1 MKTSV
6 TAQLSQQL
14 RTLKLSGMLE
24 HYDAR
29 VMEAANNDLSHT
41 EFLTMLLTD
50 EIEERTNRKMARLL
64 KRAALGSEKT
74 IESFDFH
81 FNPSVNAKVIKSFAT
96 CRFVERGDSIFFLG
110 PTGTGK
116 THLAK
121 ALAHQA
127 CRFMF
132 SVSFYNFHQLFS
144 EMATADLQNR
154 LPTMM
159 KRLLGVDLLCI
170 DDFGFKAIDQ
180 QSAERLYA
188 IVDGRFG
195 QKSIIITSNRSITD
209 WGSLFSDPVMGNAIM
224 DRLAHTAH
232 HVVIKGQSYR
242 KNLKP
247 KDENQ

>member
-1 MKTSV
+1 MTV
-6 TAQLSQQL
+6 NTQLSQQL
-14 RTLKLSGMLE
+14 RMLKLSGMLE
-24 HYDAR
+24 HMDAR
-29 VMEAANNDLSHT
+29 LMEAANNDLSHA
-41 EFLTMLLTD
+41 EFLSMLLTD
-50 EIEERTNRKMARLL
+50 EVEMRTSRKMSRLL
-64 KRAALGSEKT
+64 RRAALGSEKT
-74 IESFDFH
+74 IESFDFGAV
-81 FNPSVNAKVIKSFAT
+81 PSISSKLIKSFAT
-96 CRFVERGDSIFFLG
+96 CRFVEKGDSIFFLG

-144 EMATADLQNR
+144 DMATADLQNR
-154 LPTMM
+154 LPSLL
-159 KRLLGVDLLCI
+159 KRLLSVDVLLI
-170 DDFGFKAIDQ
+170 DDFGFRAIDQ
-180 QSAERLYA
+180 SSAERLYA

-195 QKSIIITSNRSITD
+195 QKSMILTSNRSITD

-242 KNLKP
+242 KNLMP
-247 KDENQ
+247 KNEL

>member
-1 MKTSV
+1 MSMN
-6 TAQLSQQL
+6 AQLSQQL
-14 RTLKLSGMLE
+14 RLLKLSGMLE
-24 HYDAR
+24 HLDAR
-29 VMEAANNDLSHT
+29 LMEAANNDLSHA
-41 EFLTMLLTD
+41 EFLSMMLT
-50 EIEERTNRKMARLL
+50 EEVAMRTSRKMERLVR
-64 KRAALGSEKT
+64 RATLGTEKT
-74 IESFDFH
+74 IEGFDFAA
-81 FNPSVNAKVIKSFAT
+81 NPSISSKLIKSFAT

-132 SVSFYNFHQLFS
+132 SVSFYNFHTLFS
-144 EMATADLQNR
+144 DMASADLQNR
-154 LPTMM
+154 LPVLI
-159 KRLLGVDLLCI
+159 KRLLSVDVLVI

-180 QSAERLYA
+180 DSAERLYA

-195 QKSIIITSNRSITD
+195 RKSMILTSNRSISD

-224 DRLAHTAH
+224 DRLANAAH

-242 KNLKP
+242 KNMKP
-247 KDENQ
+247 QDDTL